1 MSFEEASSW
10 YPLDDYVDCSRFS
23 ENHRAYLAAITE
35 AVIPASYKEAFEDEN
50 WREAVHVEIDALEER
65 ETWTVVALPPGK
77 RALGCKWVF
86 TLKFRADGTLE
97 RYKAQLVVL
106 GNNQTEG
113 IDYEETLAPVCK
125 MESVRTF
132 LQLAVARDW
141 EVHQMDVHNAFLHG
155 DLEEEVYIKLPP
167 GFKTTDKNQVCRLH
181 KSLYG
186 LRQAPRCWFAKLTT
200 ALKAYGFVQ
209 SLNDYSLFIYE
220 NGSTRLHI
228 LIYVDDLLITGTS
241 LAVINEFKDYLSS
254 CFRMKNLGILKY
266 FLGIEVAR
274 NSSGMYLTQR
284 KYTLDIISEMGLLGS
299 RPVSH
304 PIEQNHTLAAVDE
317 PLLPNPTQYRR
328 VVGRLIY
335 LRLTHPELSYAIHM
349 LAQFMHSPQQAHWDA
364 AIRVVRYL
372 KGSPGQG
379 ILLGA
384 DQDLKVTIWCDSD
397 WAGCPLSRR
406 SLTGFFIQLGG
417 SPISWGTQKQGVVS
431 RSSTEAEYRAM
442 ADTVAEFLW
451 LRELLI
457 SLGVDCTTP
466 AKLYCDLSHCEPCFP
481 FSDKTC

>member
-1 MSFEEASSW
+1 
-10 YPLDDYVDCSRFS
+10 
-23 ENHRAYLAAITE
+23 
-35 AVIPASYKEAFEDEN
+35 
-50 WREAVHVEIDALEER
+50 
-65 ETWTVVALPPGK
+65 
-77 RALGCKWVF
+77 
-86 TLKFRADGTLE
+86 
-97 RYKAQLVVL
+97 
-106 GNNQTEG
+106 
-113 IDYEETLAPVCK
+113 
-125 MESVRTF
+125 
-132 LQLAVARDW
+132 
-141 EVHQMDVHNAFLHG
+141 MDVHNAFLHG

-299 RPVSH
+299 RPDSH

-335 LRLTHPELSYAIHM
+335 LRVTHPELSYAIHM

-364 AIRVVRYL
+364 AI
-372 KGSPGQG
+372 
-379 ILLGA
+379 
-384 DQDLKVTIWCDSD
+384 
-397 WAGCPLSRR
+397 
-406 SLTGFFIQLGG
+406 
-417 SPISWGTQKQGVVS
+417 
-431 RSSTEAEYRAM
+431 
-442 ADTVAEFLW
+442 
-451 LRELLI
+451 
-457 SLGVDCTTP
+457 
-466 AKLYCDLSHCEPCFP
+466 
-481 FSDKTC
+481 